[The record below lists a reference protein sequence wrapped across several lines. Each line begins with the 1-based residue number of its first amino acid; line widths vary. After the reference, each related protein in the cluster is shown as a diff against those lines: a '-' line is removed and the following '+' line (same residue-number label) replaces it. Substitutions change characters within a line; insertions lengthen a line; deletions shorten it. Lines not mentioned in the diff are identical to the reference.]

1 MGNRHAIGEAFQ
13 ITGDEI
19 LTWDQIYRT
28 IADALSV
35 ELKAYHVSSEFLADV
50 GEKYGYDFRGQLL
63 GDKAVS
69 VVFDNTK
76 LKRIVPQMTTNIP
89 FNEGVRRV
97 LDHVLSHSEEY
108 EEDPEFDKFCDK
120 VISALEDAKKKV
132 LE

>member
-1 MGNRHAIGEAFQ
+1 M
-13 ITGDEI
+13 
-19 LTWDQIYRT
+19 
-28 IADALSV
+28 
-35 ELKAYHVSSEFLADV
+35 
-50 GEKYGYDFRGQLL
+50 GEKYGYDFRGELL

-69 VVFDNTK
+69 VVFDNAK

-89 FNEGVRRV
+89 FHKGVRMA
-97 LDHVLSHSEEY
+97 LGHVLSHPEEY